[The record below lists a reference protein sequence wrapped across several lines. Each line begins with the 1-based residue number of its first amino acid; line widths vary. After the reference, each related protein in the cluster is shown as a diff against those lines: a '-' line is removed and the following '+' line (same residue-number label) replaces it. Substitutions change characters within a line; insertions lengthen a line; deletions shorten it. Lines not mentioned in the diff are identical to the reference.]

1 MMTLAQQ
8 DGNGAPRRR
17 RVLIVEDD
25 ANLRHVLAKICRAN
39 GMEVV
44 AVATAGEGLKALE
57 LRPAL
62 VILDLSLP
70 DGPGIP
76 VLERIRA
83 DRLAVNVLV
92 TTDAAANSDLLAAAA
107 ALRPDRILK
116 KPFGLLDFTGW
127 MHAAA

>member
-1 MMTLAQQ
+1 
-8 DGNGAPRRR
+8 
-17 RVLIVEDD
+17 VLIVEDD
-25 ANLRHVLAKICRAN
+25 ANQRHVLAKICRAN
-39 GMEVV
+39 GMDVV
-44 AVATAGEGLKALE
+44 ATSTAAEGLRALTQ
-57 LRPAL
+57 RPSL
-62 VILDLSLP
+62 VILDLSLS

-76 VLERIRA
+76 VLERIGA

-92 TTDAAANSDLLAAAA
+92 TTDAAAAANADLLAAAA

>member
-1 MMTLAQQ
+1 MTLAPQG
-8 DGNGAPRRR
+8 GNGASGRRR

-39 GMEVV
+39 GMDVV
-44 AVATAGEGLKALE
+44 AVATAAEGLKALD

-83 DRLAVNVLV
+83 ERLAVNVLV